1 MAETFGL
8 GLEDIAQ
15 ANVDKLRSRMERD
28 KIKGDGDNR

>member
-1 MAETFGL
+1 MAETFNLSL
-8 GLEDIAQ
+8 GDIAQ